1 MAACRAKA
9 RRDSEEEG
17 APVPEGG
24 DVVRRVPMES
34 GGGRSGAMPRGVGTR
49 AASRQGA
56 SVRGRPT
63 RSFEDNA
70 NERRPGR
77 RATFERGVTEAL
89 LHSRRRRPNRAVTHV
104 WLV

>member
-17 APVPEGG
+17 APVPEGS

-34 GGGRSGAMPRGVGTR
+34 GGGRSSAMPRGVRER
-49 AASRQGA
+49 ATSRQGA
-56 SVRGRPT
+56 CVRRRPK

-70 NERRPGR
+70 NERHP
-77 RATFERGVTEAL
+77 ERG
-89 LHSRRRRPNRAVTHV
+89 
-104 WLV
+104 